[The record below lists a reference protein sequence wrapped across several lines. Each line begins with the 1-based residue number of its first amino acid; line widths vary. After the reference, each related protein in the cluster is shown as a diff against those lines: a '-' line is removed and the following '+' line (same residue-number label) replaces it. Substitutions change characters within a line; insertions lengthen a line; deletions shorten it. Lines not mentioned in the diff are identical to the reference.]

1 MNEQVE
7 KTISNS
13 LDGFQWLLGA
23 VILVLIIYLLFK
35 SSKKSR

>member
-23 VILVLIIYLLFK
+23 VVLVLIIYLLFK
-35 SSKKSR
+35 SNKKSR